1 MESLKL
7 DRNLSH
13 LAVLQR
19 IELITPFQKKIRK
32 LFGRYLFS
40 KFLSKYMTNID
51 KISQDY
57 YKIMYSEYLT
67 IKNFL
72 NSKKNIL
79 SIGAGIGGLEVIINN
94 NFKDEKFTFIERD
107 YVSRKIKYGWDKSNS
122 EAYNK
127 LYLLENFLLLNQIK
141 KDRFTIINFDKD
153 NLPKEKFNLIISLY
167 SLDFHYDFKIYK
179 AYLSNVSDDNTVIIF
194 DTIRANYFKGIF
206 ENVVI
211 IKEDNDTLH
220 KSKRIACRKFKK

>member
-7 DRNLSH
+7 DRNLAH

-19 IELITPFQKKIRK
+19 IELTTPFQKKIRK

-40 KFLSKYMTNID
+40 KFFSKYMINIE

-72 NSKKNIL
+72 NSKQNIL

-107 YVSRKIKYGWDKSNS
+107 YVSNKIKYGWDKLNS

-127 LYLLENFLLLNQIK
+127 LYLLENFLLLNQLK
-141 KDRFTIINFDKD
+141 KDRFTIINFDQD
-153 NLPKEKFNLIISLY
+153 NLPNEKFNLITSLY
-167 SLDFHYDFKIYK
+167 SLDFHYDFEIYK
-179 AYLSNVSDDNTVIIF
+179 TYLSNVSDDNTVIIF
-194 DTIRANYFKGIF
+194 DTIRANYFKGVF
-206 ENVVI
+206 DDVVI

>member
-72 NSKKNIL
+72 NSKQNIL

>member
-13 LAVLQR
+13 LAILQR
-19 IELITPFQKKIRK
+19 IELTTPFQKKIRK

-40 KFLSKYMTNID
+40 KFFSKYMINID

-72 NSKKNIL
+72 NSKQNIL

-107 YVSRKIKYGWDKSNS
+107 YVSNKIKYGWDKSNS

-127 LYLLENFLLLNQIK
+127 LYLLENFLLLNQLK
-141 KDRFTIINFDKD
+141 KDRFTIINFDQD
-153 NLPKEKFNLIISLY
+153 NLPNEKFNLITSLY
-167 SLDFHYDFKIYK
+167 SLDFHYDFEIYK
-179 AYLSNVSDDNTVIIF
+179 TYLSNVSDDNTVIIF
-194 DTIRANYFKGIF
+194 DTIRANYFKEIF
-206 ENVVI
+206 ENVAI

>member
-7 DRNLSH
+7 DRNLAH

-19 IELITPFQKKIRK
+19 IELTTSFQKKIRK

-40 KFLSKYMTNID
+40 KFFSKYMINID

-67 IKNFL
+67 IKGFL
-72 NSKKNIL
+72 NSKQNIL

-107 YVSRKIKYGWDKSNS
+107 FISKKIKYGWDNLNS
-122 EAYNK
+122 EGYNK
-127 LYLLENFLLLNQIK
+127 LNLLENFLLLNQVK
-141 KDRFTIINFDKD
+141 KEKFAIVNFDKD
-153 NLPKEKFNLIISLY
+153 NLPIKKFNLITSLY
-167 SLDFHYDFKIYK
+167 SLDFHYDFEVYK

-194 DTIRANYFKGIF
+194 DTIRANYFKGVF
-206 ENVVI
+206 DDVVI